1 MWLSVDDFLGM
12 DTDEFEAACES
23 FSEHEEQTER
33 EHWERMR
40 LLGLMTVQPW
50 SKKKLSAETLLP
62 LPWDKKKAPEPE
74 HVAMGKEGRR
84 KRAEAARRKWG
95 ERF

>member
-1 MWLSVDDFLGM
+1 MGLSVDDFLGM

-62 LPWDKKKAPEPE
+62 LPWDKKKVPEPE
-74 HVAMGKEGRR
+74 HVAMSKEDRR